1 MKLIRSTLAATA
13 ALILAT
19 GCSQEAEAPA
29 NQQETADANTMMA
42 DPANPYAQ
50 AEMQMMQRMEA
61 AQGANPSETWTRK
74 MIEHHRGA
82 IAMNDIVLAQGGDP
96 QVLEKARMTTE
107 MQRKEIAELEGL
119 LPAGSGQTP
128 PAGGA
133 NPYAEAISE
142 MNQQM
147 MAAMGENPSETW
159 LEKMIIHHRG
169 GAEMSNVL
177 LELGGD
183 PRVVEKARM
192 TAQKQLQE
200 ASELQRMLS
209 GDMPAAAA
217 SSQAPATG
225 TEPAPAPAPA
235 PPKAQPA
242 PRAKAE
248 TPKAATKAPEQP
260 AADPHAGHDMG
271 NMSNMSH

>member
-1 MKLIRSTLAATA
+1 MKLIRSTLVATA

-29 NQQETADANTMMA
+29 NQQETADANVMMA
-42 DPANPYAQ
+42 DPSNPYAQ

-61 AQGANPSETWTRK
+61 AQGANPSETWTRM

-107 MQRKEIAELEGL
+107 MQRKEIAELEAL
-119 LPAGSGQTP
+119 LPAGGARASA
-128 PAGGA
+128 AGA
-133 NPYAEAISE
+133 QNPYAQAVSQMHER
-142 MNQQM
+142 M
-147 MAAMGENPSETW
+147 MAATGANPSETW
-159 LEKMIIHHRG
+159 LRKMIPHHRG
-169 GAEMSNVL
+169 GADMSNVL

-183 PRVVEKARM
+183 PRVIEKARM
-192 TAQKQLQE
+192 TAQKQTQE
-200 ASELQRMLS
+200 ANELERMLR
-209 GDMPAAAA
+209 GEGAA
-217 SSQAPATG
+217 APATS
-225 TEPAPAPAPA
+225 TEAPAPAAAPA
-235 PPKAQPA
+235 PTPQPKAQPA
-242 PRAKAE
+242 PKAKAE
-248 TPKAATKAPEQP
+248 TPKAAAKAPAEP